1 MGTYRA
7 LSQTV
12 GQDTLQTARR
22 LTKLSVLRGSL
33 PVTVTDLPSTPADR
47 PSRGQISPL
56 TLIASRPMIR
66 RQCPLWLGM
75 ILLALGPFSLA
86 WGEPPVE
93 PMFESHIRP
102 LLKAH
107 CWHCHGEA
115 GETKGGLDLRQV
127 RRMVQ
132 GGDSGPAL
140 LRDQPLNSPLWQRVV
155 SGEMPPGNKK
165 LSTVEMGVLKG
176 WLERGAPISRAE
188 PENPEASS
196 PFTEEELA
204 FWSFQAVVRP
214 VLPVT
219 RQDGLENEVDRFIA
233 AGLEQQGLRLSP
245 PADRVTLIRRLTLD
259 LWGLPPTP
267 DQIDEFVSDASPE
280 AYSRLVERLLASP
293 RYGERWGRHWLDVA
307 GYADSDGYSTR
318 DLERKYA
325 WKYRDYVVASLNQDL
340 PWNEFLVEQIA
351 GDELLAPPYRNLS
364 PEQAARLIA
373 TGFLRMGPDGTGDGE
388 AEVQTARQEVIAE
401 TIKIVSTAVLGL
413 TVGCSQCHDHRYDP
427 IPQADYYRMRAIFE
441 PAFDVSHWR
450 NPTARLVSLWHD
462 EHFAKAAEIDQK
474 KQALNDE
481 RTKILDGIV
490 SEVFERELLKVPE
503 ERRADARAAKG
514 AAADQ
519 RTPGQQLLLKE
530 FPALNVDRGS
540 VYLYEPQKIN
550 EHNKKYDDLTAQLNS
565 QRPPEDFAHCLTE
578 VPGAVPATRIFAR
591 GDFNQ
596 PREEVAPAELS
607 ILCSGSQVPISSKDS
622 SLPTSG
628 RRLAW
633 ARHLTSGRH
642 PLVARVLVNRV
653 WLHHFGAGIVT
664 TPGDFGALGARP
676 THPELL
682 DWLANRFVESGWSLK
697 SLHRLLVHSATYR
710 QSSQRTPELERVDP
724 ENRLWA
730 RAAIRRLEA
739 EVVRDSL
746 LAISGQLSNRMA
758 GVPVP
763 VAPDEVGQIVVAVD
777 TRDSA
782 GRPTGKTVS
791 LGEDEFRR
799 SLYVQVRRSMPLSFL
814 ESFDVP
820 DMRPN
825 CTLRNS
831 STVAP
836 QALLMMNSD
845 FVSQRAAD
853 LARRVMVM
861 AGSSRAEQVRLVWRL
876 ATGLTPSE
884 LQLIEA
890 WEFLDA
896 QTAAFAA
903 LQLEGE
909 KPEQRPDPAL
919 SALTSY
925 CQAILCS
932 NRVLYVE

>member
-1 MGTYRA
+1 
-7 LSQTV
+7 
-12 GQDTLQTARR
+12 
-22 LTKLSVLRGSL
+22 
-33 PVTVTDLPSTPADR
+33 
-47 PSRGQISPL
+47 
-56 TLIASRPMIR
+56 MIR
-66 RQCPLWLGM
+66 CQSPLWLG
-75 ILLALGPFSLA
+75 ILLLALGPFSVA

-93 PMFESHIRP
+93 PVFESHIRP

-140 LRDQPLNSPLWQRVV
+140 LPEQPLESPLWQRIV

-165 LSTVEMGVLKG
+165 LSPAEMAVLKS
-176 WLERGAPISRAE
+176 WLERGAPTARAE
-188 PENPEASS
+188 REIPDSNS
-196 PFTEEELA
+196 FTEEELS
-204 FWSFQAVVRP
+204 FWSFRP
-214 VLPVT
+214 VERPALPAT
-219 RQDGLENEVDRFIA
+219 RQAGLENEVDLFIA
-233 AGLEQQGLRLSP
+233 AGLQKQGLQLSP

-267 DQIDEFVSDASPE
+267 DQIDEFVSDESPE

-293 RYGERWGRHWLDVA
+293 RYGERWGRHWLDAA
-307 GYADSDGYSTR
+307 GYADSEGYSTR

-351 GDELLAPPYRNLS
+351 GDELLVPPYKNLTS
-364 PEQAARLIA
+364 EQAARLIA

-388 AEVQTARQEVIAE
+388 GEVQTARQEVIAE
-401 TIKIVSTAVLGL
+401 TIKIVSTSVLGL

-441 PAFDVSHWR
+441 PAFDVSNWR

-474 KQALNDE
+474 KQALNEE

-490 SEVFERELLKVPE
+490 AEVFERELLKVPE
-503 ERRADARAAKG
+503 ERRAEARAAKE
-514 AAADQ
+514 AAADK
-519 RTPGQQLLLKE
+519 RTAEQQQLLKD

-578 VPGAVPATRIFAR
+578 VPGAMPATRIFAR

-607 ILCSGSQVPISSKDS
+607 ILCGSSPASISAKDPV
-622 SLPTSG
+622 LPTSG

-642 PLVARVLVNRV
+642 PLVARVVVNRV
-653 WLHHFGAGIVT
+653 WLHHFGAGIVA

-682 DWLANRFVESGWSLK
+682 DWLADRFVESGWSVK

-724 ENRLWA
+724 ENRLWG
-730 RAAIRRLEA
+730 RAAVRRLEA

-746 LAISGQLSNRMA
+746 LAISGRLSNRMT

-763 VAPDEVGQIVVAVD
+763 VAPDEVGQVVVAVD

-836 QALLMMNSD
+836 QALLMMNSE

-853 LARRVMVM
+853 LARRVSEM
-861 AGSSRAEQVRLVWRL
+861 AGTSRAEQVRLVWRL

-884 LQLIEA
+884 RQLIEA

-896 QTAAFAA
+896 QTTAYSG

-919 SALTSY
+919 SALASY

>member
-1 MGTYRA
+1 MIRCQCPQWLGTI
-7 LSQTV
+7 L
-12 GQDTLQTARR
+12 L
-22 LTKLSVLRGSL
+22 VL
-33 PVTVTDLPSTPADR
+33 
-47 PSRGQISPL
+47 SPL
-56 TLIASRPMIR
+56 SI
-66 RQCPLWLGM
+66 
-75 ILLALGPFSLA
+75 A
-86 WGEPPVE
+86 WGEPPGE
-93 PMFESHIRP
+93 PLFESHIRP

-115 GETKGGLDLRQV
+115 GVTKGGLDLRQV
-127 RRMVQ
+127 RRMVE
-132 GGDSGPAL
+132 GGDSGPAIL
-140 LRDQPLNSPLWQRVV
+140 PEQPLKSPLWQRIVA
-155 SGEMPPGNKK
+155 GEMPPGNKK
-165 LSTVEMGVLKG
+165 LSASELAVLKN
-176 WLERGAPISRAE
+176 WLERGAPTSRAE
-188 PENPEASS
+188 PENPETSS
-196 PFTEEELA
+196 PFTDEELS
-204 FWSFQAVVRP
+204 FWSFRPVVRP
-214 VLPVT
+214 ALPIT
-219 RQDGLENEVDRFIA
+219 RQEGLENAVDHFIA
-233 AGLEQQGLRLSP
+233 AGLDQQGLRLSP

-267 DQIDEFVSDASPE
+267 DQVAEFVSDASPE
-280 AYSRLVERLLASP
+280 AYSRLVDRLLASP

-325 WKYRDYVVASLNQDL
+325 WKYRDYVVSSFNQDL

-351 GDELLAPPYRNLS
+351 GDELLTPPYRNLT
-364 PEQAARLIA
+364 PDQAAQLIA

-388 AEVQTARQEVIAE
+388 GEVQTARQEVIAE

-441 PAFDVSHWR
+441 PALDVSNWR

-474 KQALNDE
+474 KQALNEE
-481 RTKILDGIV
+481 RTRILDGIV

-503 ERRADARAAKG
+503 ERRADARAAKEK
-514 AAADQ
+514 ATDQ
-519 RTPGQQLLLKE
+519 RTPEQQQLLKE

-550 EHNKKYDDLTAQLNS
+550 EHNKKYDDLTTQLNS

-578 VPGAVPATRIFAR
+578 VPGALPSTRIFAR

-596 PREEVAPAELS
+596 PREEVSPAELS
-607 ILCSGSQVPISSKDS
+607 ILCQKLPTQISTKDP

-628 RRLAW
+628 RRLAY

-642 PLVARVLVNRV
+642 PLVARVLVNRI
-653 WLHHFGAGIVT
+653 WLHHFGAGIVA

-682 DWLANRFVESGWSLK
+682 DWLADWFVESGWSLK

-710 QSSQRTPELERVDP
+710 QSSRRHPDLDRVDP
-724 ENRLWA
+724 ENRLWG
-730 RAAIRRLEA
+730 RAAVRRLEA

-746 LAISGQLSNRMA
+746 LAISGRLSDRMS

-782 GRPTGKTVS
+782 GRPTGKSVP

-825 CTLRNS
+825 CTQRNS

-836 QALLMMNSD
+836 QALLMMNNE
-845 FVSQRAAD
+845 FVVQRSAD
-853 LARRVMVM
+853 LARRVMGM
-861 AGSSRAEQVRLVWRL
+861 AGHSRAEQVRLVWRL
-876 ATGLTPSE
+876 ATGMTPSDR
-884 LQLIEA
+884 QLIEA

-896 QTAAFAA
+896 QAIAFAD
-903 LQLEGE
+903 LRLEGE
-909 KPEQRPDPAL
+909 QPERRPDPVL
-919 SALTSY
+919 SALASY
-925 CQAILCS
+925 CHAILCS

>member
-1 MGTYRA
+1 MIRCQCSQWLGTI
-7 LSQTV
+7 L
-12 GQDTLQTARR
+12 L
-22 LTKLSVLRGSL
+22 VL
-33 PVTVTDLPSTPADR
+33 
-47 PSRGQISPL
+47 SPL
-56 TLIASRPMIR
+56 SI
-66 RQCPLWLGM
+66 
-75 ILLALGPFSLA
+75 A
-86 WGEPPVE
+86 WGEPPGE
-93 PMFESHIRP
+93 PLFESHIRP

-127 RRMVQ
+127 RRMVE
-132 GGDSGPAL
+132 GGDSGPAIL
-140 LRDQPLNSPLWQRVV
+140 PEQPLESPLWQRIVA
-155 SGEMPPGNKK
+155 GEMPPGNKK
-165 LSTVEMGVLKG
+165 LSASELALLKN
-176 WLERGAPISRAE
+176 WLERGAPTSRAE
-188 PENPEASS
+188 PENPQTNS
-196 PFTEEELA
+196 PFTDEELS
-204 FWSFQAVVRP
+204 FWSFRPVVRP
-214 VLPVT
+214 AVPNT
-219 RQDGLENEVDRFIA
+219 RQEGLENAIDHFIA
-233 AGLEQQGLRLSP
+233 AGLDQQGLRLSP

-267 DQIDEFVSDASPE
+267 DQVEEFVSDASPE
-280 AYSRLVERLLASP
+280 AYSRLVDRLLASP

-325 WKYRDYVVASLNQDL
+325 WKYRDYVVSSFNQDL

-351 GDELLAPPYRNLS
+351 GDELLTPPYRNLT
-364 PEQAARLIA
+364 PDQAAQLIA

-388 AEVQTARQEVIAE
+388 GEVQTARQEVIAE

-441 PAFDVSHWR
+441 PALDVSNWR

-462 EHFAKAAEIDQK
+462 EHFAQAAEIDQK
-474 KQALNDE
+474 KQALNEE
-481 RTKILDGIV
+481 RTRILDGIV

-503 ERRADARAAKG
+503 ERRADARAAKEK
-514 AAADQ
+514 ATDQ
-519 RTPGQQLLLKE
+519 RTPEQQQLLKE

-550 EHNKKYDDLTAQLNS
+550 EHNKKYDDLTTQLNS

-578 VPGAVPATRIFAR
+578 VPGALPSTRIFAR

-596 PREEVAPAELS
+596 PREEVSPAELS
-607 ILCSGSQVPISSKDS
+607 ILCQKFPTQISTKDP

-642 PLVARVLVNRV
+642 PLVARVLVNRI
-653 WLHHFGAGIVT
+653 WLHHFGAGIVA

-682 DWLANRFVESGWSLK
+682 DWLADWFVESGWSLK

-710 QSSQRTPELERVDP
+710 QSSRWHSDLDRVDP
-724 ENRLWA
+724 ENRLWG
-730 RAAIRRLEA
+730 RAAVRRLEA

-746 LAISGQLSNRMA
+746 LAISGRLSDRMS

-782 GRPTGKTVS
+782 GRPTGKSVP

-836 QALLMMNSD
+836 QALLMMNNE
-845 FVSQRAAD
+845 FVVQRSAD
-853 LARRVMVM
+853 LARRVMGM
-861 AGSSRAEQVRLVWRL
+861 AGNSRAEQVRLVWRL
-876 ATGLTPSE
+876 ATGMTPSDR
-884 LQLIEA
+884 QLIEA

-896 QTAAFAA
+896 QAIAFAD
-903 LQLEGE
+903 LRLEGE
-909 KPEQRPDPAL
+909 QPERRPDPVL
-919 SALTSY
+919 SALASY
-925 CQAILCS
+925 CHAILCS